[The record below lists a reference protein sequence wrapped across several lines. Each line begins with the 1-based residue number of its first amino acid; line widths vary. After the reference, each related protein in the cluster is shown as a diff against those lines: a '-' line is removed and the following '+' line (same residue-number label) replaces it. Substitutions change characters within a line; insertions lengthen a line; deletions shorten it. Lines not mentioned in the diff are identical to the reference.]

1 MPQRLIDSRA
11 PLHWREGRPSSET
24 PRMTTPQRCGSSIP
38 LRSAFAGF
46 RFPPDVIVIAV
57 RWYLR
62 YALPYRDA
70 EELLIERGVQA
81 DRVTIYRWVLRFTP
95 LLAEAARPCWKNC
108 CQPPGIAPTG
118 MPTTGLRFRLQ
129 VERVERCPAYALLRF
144 AVTNTTQK
152 EEYTRDGWG
161 RSTADASMGGFD
173 MVDPAGRKI

>member
-1 MPQRLIDSRA
+1 
-11 PLHWREGRPSSET
+11 
-24 PRMTTPQRCGSSIP
+24 
-38 LRSAFAGF
+38 
-46 RFPPDVIVIAV
+46 
-57 RWYLR
+57 
-62 YALPYRDA
+62 
-70 EELLIERGVQA
+70 
-81 DRVTIYRWVLRFTP
+81 
-95 LLAEAARPCWKNC
+95 
-108 CQPPGIAPTG
+108 